1 MLSSLLSFSA
11 GKKARWFVVIA
22 WFVAI
27 FAIFGTNIP
36 GKFSDAENNESVSYL
51 PGDAEAT
58 KALDKVSA
66 LTDGEQ
72 AGIVIVYRRAD
83 GLTAAD
89 KQQVK
94 TDIADLNENVEGV
107 SEPFRLGDAS
117 KDGTAVIVL
126 SSITSTGEGDDLLD
140 PVNAVRDEVSGG
152 DAGLEVA
159 VTGPAGYSADAIKV
173 YESINGT
180 LFAAAF
186 GLVFLLLILIYRSPF
201 LLWLPLIAVGFA
213 EIASRAIGYG
223 LTEMGV
229 TVNGQSSSILSV
241 LVLGAGTDYA
251 LLLIARYREE
261 LRKVESRSQAMGV
274 ALRSAG
280 PAILASGGTVIAALL
295 CLSLAELNS
304 TSSLGPIGAIGI
316 ASAMIAMLTLLP
328 AMLVIAPR
336 FVFWP
341 KVPRVGGSGVDAEH
355 GPWRRLGDRIA
366 KSPRRVWIGALLVL
380 LVMACGLFKY
390 DDGLT
395 SSGGFRDEVEAV
407 KGEKLIGE
415 SFPGGTNAPTEIV
428 VPDAADAPAVVAAV
442 GDVDGVA

>member
-1 MLSSLLSFSA
+1 MGIDLFN
-11 GKKARWFVVIA
+11 RWLPHLRAPKRRHQRLIHHLEQHA
-22 WFVAI
+22 DLDR
-27 FAIFGTNIP
+27 GL
-36 GKFSDAENNESVSYL
+36 EYL

-83 GLTAAD
+83 GLTKAD

-94 TDIADLNENVEGV
+94 GDIADLNANVEGV

-140 PVNAVRDEVSGG
+140 PVNAVRDEVGGG

-261 LRKVESRSQAMGV
+261 LRKVESRSQAMGW
-274 ALRSAG
+274 RSG
-280 PAILASGGTVIAALL
+280 
-295 CLSLAELNS
+295 
-304 TSSLGPIGAIGI
+304 
-316 ASAMIAMLTLLP
+316 
-328 AMLVIAPR
+328 
-336 FVFWP
+336 
-341 KVPRVGGSGVDAEH
+341 
-355 GPWRRLGDRIA
+355 
-366 KSPRRVWIGALLVL
+366 
-380 LVMACGLFKY
+380 
-390 DDGLT
+390 
-395 SSGGFRDEVEAV
+395 
-407 KGEKLIGE
+407 
-415 SFPGGTNAPTEIV
+415 
-428 VPDAADAPAVVAAV
+428 APARRSWPPAAR
-442 GDVDGVA
+442 